1 MPFEICLISHLE
13 FGPSL
18 FQLGPSRI
26 CSPLLNNSS
35 AGLFFGLHSL
45 GFLRLCTKMAD
56 NRAEGENFASELDA
70 PLRNRK
76 RNSKAFKT
84 LGVDTSAE
92 KQRKMLGLD
101 DEAYHKAL
109 REAADSIDEPLAGGH
124 SIEIPDEQIE
134 AQLEARRG
142 RGRSSSCAPSSSHS
156 RRHQYGDQAA
166 SSSSD
171 NVTNDVNELVDARD
185 SDSVPSQDNGSDNE
199 PFSDGAARVGRQ
211 GARSRDLDEESQ
223 DANWDR
229 KRWRSPSARGLIDA
243 DHEDGPVSTS
253 APNRYFYYYY
263 DGDRK
268 QPRRRRASFGESTP
282 MMDKRA
288 NRKALT
294 ILGINPS
301 EEKVMDLLGIN
312 EPDELQTAVADS
324 LSAPE
329 SPTQELP
336 PGRPVQPKALSTL
349 GLPRQPTKADVLLG
363 RFDSSADPIL
373 IDRMVSFHLDTPFL

>member
-1 MPFEICLISHLE
+1 MEAEHL
-13 FGPSL
+13 
-18 FQLGPSRI
+18 
-26 CSPLLNNSS
+26 
-35 AGLFFGLHSL
+35 
-45 GFLRLCTKMAD
+45 D
-56 NRAEGENFASELDA
+56 SEMDA

-76 RNSKAFKT
+76 VNSKAFKT

-101 DEAYHKAL
+101 DDAYHKAL
-109 REAADSIDEPLAGGH
+109 KEAAESIDEPLAGGH

-142 RGRSSSCAPSSSHS
+142 RGRSSSSASASYAS
-156 RRHQYGDQAA
+156 RRSHHRGHTA

-171 NVTNDVNELVDARD
+171 NVTNDLENLSEVRD

-199 PFSDGAARVGRQ
+199 PYSDGAARAGRH

-223 DANWDR
+223 EANWDR
-229 KRWRSPSARGLIDA
+229 KRWRSPSARGLIDEH
-243 DHEDGPVSTS
+243 HEDGPVSTS

-288 NRKALT
+288 NRKALS

-312 EPDELQTAVADS
+312 ESEELQTAVADS
-324 LSAPE
+324 LSAPD
-329 SPTQELP
+329 SPVEDLP
-336 PGRPVQPKALSTL
+336 PGRNVLPKALSTL
-349 GLPRQPTKADVLLG
+349 GIPQPPTKADILLG
-363 RFDSSADPIL
+363 RFDCADHDL
-373 IDRMVSFHLDTPFL
+373 IEQMVRFHLDTPFL